1 MGKYLIFGATGG
13 IGQAIAQDLAS
24 HGCHLHLAGRDASAL
39 QDTAQSLQAGYS
51 VFDAF
56 DTASIEKAVQE
67 ASDDGALAGLVWAVG
82 SILLKPLAQLSEDDF
97 LSCYHLNT
105 AAPAMAVKAAV
116 PALKAASGSVLLFSS
131 VAASQGFTAHAAIA
145 AAKAGIEGLTR
156 SLAAEFAPS
165 IRVNAIAPSLTETKM
180 AAPLTNN
187 AVLAKGIAGAHPL
200 PRLGQPDDFTGLARL
215 LLLPETGSWITGSI
229 FPVDG
234 GRGALRTKG

>member
-13 IGQAIAQDLAS
+13 IGQAIVHDLAA
-24 HGCHLHLAGRDASAL
+24 HGCTLHLAGRTADALASIAEPL
-39 QDTAQSLQAGYS
+39 GAGYS

-56 DTASIEKAVQE
+56 DSASIQQVVDE
-67 ASDDGALAGLVWAVG
+67 ASEDGNLAGLVWAVG
-82 SILLKPLAQLSEDDF
+82 SILLKPLSQLTEADF
-97 LSCYHLNT
+97 LSCYQLNT
-105 AAPAMAVKAAV
+105 VAPALAVKAAV

-145 AAKAGIEGLTR
+145 AAKAGVEGLTR

-165 IRVNAIAPSLTETKM
+165 IRVNAIAPSLTDTKM
-180 AAPLTNN
+180 AAPLTGN

-200 PRLGQPDDFTGLARL
+200 PRLGQPDDFTALARL
-215 LLLPETGSWITGSI
+215 LLLQETGSWITGAV

-234 GRGALRTKG
+234 GRGTLRTKG